1 MCIRDSNRPLHAYDA
16 DKIDKEIVVRNSKS
30 GETFTALDG
39 KNYKLGNNMCVI
51 SDRSGPLGLGGI
63 IGGSRSGTEFDTK
76 NILLESAYFVP
87 SSIRKTS
94 KLLGLETD
102 AKYRFE
108 RGIDPN
114 SMIDGLKIA
123 TDLVLKICGGEASK
137 FEITGKNSHK
147 SKIILR
153 MFIAIVA
160 LMAGLIFCKAGID
173 ATVLYY
179 NLGQKIELEI
189 DVPIWWMYLAFPT
202 GFLILILFSTQ
213 MFLEEILNLKNLK
226 SKAD

>member
-1 MCIRDSNRPLHAYDA
+1 MLYVLLAINNILNRVILWLATIIVALMVLALSLSALTRYVSGIGYDWFIELPPVLTSWLVFPL
-16 DKIDKEIVVRNSKS
+16 
-30 GETFTALDG
+30 L
-39 KNYKLGNNMCVI
+39 
-51 SDRSGPLGLGGI
+51 GPLLVQGKHIKVDFLT
-63 IGGSRSGTEFDTK
+63 S
-76 NILLESAYFVP
+76 ILS
-87 SSIRKTS
+87 
-94 KLLGLETD
+94 D
-102 AKYRFE
+102 
-108 RGIDPN
+108 
-114 SMIDGLKIA
+114 
-123 TDLVLKICGGEASK
+123 
-137 FEITGKNSHK
+137 K

-153 MFIAIVA
+153 IFVAIVA

-179 NLGQKIELEI
+179 NLCQKMELEI

>member
-1 MCIRDSNRPLHAYDA
+1 MLYVLLAINNILNKVILCLATIIVALMVLALSLSALTRYVSGIGYDWFIELPPVLTSWLVFPL
-16 DKIDKEIVVRNSKS
+16 
-30 GETFTALDG
+30 L
-39 KNYKLGNNMCVI
+39 
-51 SDRSGPLGLGGI
+51 GPLLVQGKHIKVDFLT
-63 IGGSRSGTEFDTK
+63 S
-76 NILLESAYFVP
+76 ILS
-87 SSIRKTS
+87 
-94 KLLGLETD
+94 D
-102 AKYRFE
+102 
-108 RGIDPN
+108 
-114 SMIDGLKIA
+114 
-123 TDLVLKICGGEASK
+123 
-137 FEITGKNSHK
+137 K

-153 MFIAIVA
+153 IFVAIVA

-179 NLGQKIELEI
+179 ILGQKMELEI

>member
-1 MCIRDSNRPLHAYDA
+1 MLYVLLAINNILNKVILWLATIIVALMVLALSLSALTRYVSGIGYDWFIELPPVLTSWLVFPL
-16 DKIDKEIVVRNSKS
+16 
-30 GETFTALDG
+30 L
-39 KNYKLGNNMCVI
+39 
-51 SDRSGPLGLGGI
+51 GPLLVQGKHIKVDFLT
-63 IGGSRSGTEFDTK
+63 S
-76 NILLESAYFVP
+76 ILS
-87 SSIRKTS
+87 
-94 KLLGLETD
+94 D
-102 AKYRFE
+102 
-108 RGIDPN
+108 
-114 SMIDGLKIA
+114 
-123 TDLVLKICGGEASK
+123 
-137 FEITGKNSHK
+137 K

-153 MFIAIVA
+153 MFVAIIA

-179 NLGQKIELEI
+179 NLGQKMELEI

>member
-1 MCIRDSNRPLHAYDA
+1 MLYVLLAINNILNRVILWLATIIVALMVLALSLSALTRYVSGIGYDWFIELPPVLTSWLVFPL
-16 DKIDKEIVVRNSKS
+16 
-30 GETFTALDG
+30 L
-39 KNYKLGNNMCVI
+39 
-51 SDRSGPLGLGGI
+51 GPLLVQGKHIKVDFL
-63 IGGSRSGTEFDTK
+63 
-76 NILLESAYFVP
+76 
-87 SSIRKTS
+87 TS
-94 KLLGLETD
+94 NLSD
-102 AKYRFE
+102 
-108 RGIDPN
+108 
-114 SMIDGLKIA
+114 
-123 TDLVLKICGGEASK
+123 
-137 FEITGKNSHK
+137 K

-153 MFIAIVA
+153 MFVALVA

-179 NLGQKIELEI
+179 NLGQKMELEI

>member
-1 MCIRDSNRPLHAYDA
+1 MLNVLLAINNTLNRVILWLATIIVALMVLALSLSALTRYVSGIGYDWFIELPPVLTSWLVFPL
-16 DKIDKEIVVRNSKS
+16 
-30 GETFTALDG
+30 L
-39 KNYKLGNNMCVI
+39 
-51 SDRSGPLGLGGI
+51 GPLLVQGKHIKVDFLTGI
-63 IGGSRSGTEFDTK
+63 LSD
-76 NILLESAYFVP
+76 
-87 SSIRKTS
+87 
-94 KLLGLETD
+94 
-102 AKYRFE
+102 
-108 RGIDPN
+108 
-114 SMIDGLKIA
+114 
-123 TDLVLKICGGEASK
+123 
-137 FEITGKNSHK
+137 K

-153 MFIAIVA
+153 MFVAIVA

-179 NLGQKIELEI
+179 NLGQKMELEI

>member
-1 MCIRDSNRPLHAYDA
+1 MLYVLLAINNILNRIILWLATIIVALMVLALSLSALTRYVSGIGYDWFIELPPVLTSWLVFPL
-16 DKIDKEIVVRNSKS
+16 
-30 GETFTALDG
+30 L
-39 KNYKLGNNMCVI
+39 
-51 SDRSGPLGLGGI
+51 GPLLVQGKHIKVDFLT
-63 IGGSRSGTEFDTK
+63 S
-76 NILLESAYFVP
+76 ILS
-87 SSIRKTS
+87 
-94 KLLGLETD
+94 D
-102 AKYRFE
+102 
-108 RGIDPN
+108 
-114 SMIDGLKIA
+114 
-123 TDLVLKICGGEASK
+123 
-137 FEITGKNSHK
+137 K

-153 MFIAIVA
+153 MFVALIA

-179 NLGQKIELEI
+179 NLGQKMELEI

>member
-1 MCIRDSNRPLHAYDA
+1 MLYLLLAINNILNRVILWLATIIVGLMVLALSLSALTRYVSGIGYDWFIELPPVLTSWLVFPL
-16 DKIDKEIVVRNSKS
+16 
-30 GETFTALDG
+30 L
-39 KNYKLGNNMCVI
+39 
-51 SDRSGPLGLGGI
+51 GPLLVQGKHIKVDFLT
-63 IGGSRSGTEFDTK
+63 S
-76 NILLESAYFVP
+76 ILS
-87 SSIRKTS
+87 
-94 KLLGLETD
+94 D
-102 AKYRFE
+102 
-108 RGIDPN
+108 
-114 SMIDGLKIA
+114 
-123 TDLVLKICGGEASK
+123 
-137 FEITGKNSHK
+137 K

-153 MFIAIVA
+153 MFVAIVA

-179 NLGQKIELEI
+179 NLGQKMELEI

>member
-1 MCIRDSNRPLHAYDA
+1 MVLALSLSALTRYVSGIGYDWFIELPPVLTSWLVFPL
-16 DKIDKEIVVRNSKS
+16 
-30 GETFTALDG
+30 L
-39 KNYKLGNNMCVI
+39 
-51 SDRSGPLGLGGI
+51 GPLLVQGKHIKVDFLT
-63 IGGSRSGTEFDTK
+63 S
-76 NILLESAYFVP
+76 ILS
-87 SSIRKTS
+87 
-94 KLLGLETD
+94 D
-102 AKYRFE
+102 
-108 RGIDPN
+108 
-114 SMIDGLKIA
+114 
-123 TDLVLKICGGEASK
+123 
-137 FEITGKNSHK
+137 K

-179 NLGQKIELEI
+179 NLGQKMELEI